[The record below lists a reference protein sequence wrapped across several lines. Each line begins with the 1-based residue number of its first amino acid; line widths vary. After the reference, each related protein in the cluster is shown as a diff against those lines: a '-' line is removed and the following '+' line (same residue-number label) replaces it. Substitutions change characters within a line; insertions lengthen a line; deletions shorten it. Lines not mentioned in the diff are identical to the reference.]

1 VTVPRPEVLAEARR
15 QLTICNACR
24 YCEGYCAVFPAMELR
39 RTFADGDLTYLAN
52 LCFDCRACLYACQY
66 APPHPFAVNV
76 PRAFAELRTDTYRHF
91 SWPALFGALL
101 DRNLQA
107 VLALTGAA
115 VVVVLTAIVL
125 IGNPARLTQPH
136 TGPGAFYVIAPY
148 AAIVVVASALVL
160 WALAAFVVGARRFWR
175 QTGGGAGDLVRP
187 SALWKALT
195 DAFDLRYLRGG
206 GSGCF
211 YPEDRRSGA
220 RRVYHGLVFYG
231 FLLATLAT
239 SLAAIYQDLL
249 DIVPPF
255 PVLSLPVLL
264 GSIGGVGMIVGT
276 VGLLVLKWRADRVP
290 ATTPMLGMDVAF
302 LVVLNLAAVSG
313 MLTLL
318 VRDTAAMGLVLTLHL
333 GLVAGL
339 FLTLPYGKFAHVIYR
354 YAALVQNAVEQRRA
368 G

>member
-1 VTVPRPEVLAEARR
+1 
-15 QLTICNACR
+15 
-24 YCEGYCAVFPAMELR
+24 M
-39 RTFADGDLTYLAN
+39 
-52 LCFDCRACLYACQY
+52 
-66 APPHPFAVNV
+66 
-76 PRAFAELRTDTYRHF
+76 
-91 SWPALFGALL
+91 
-101 DRNLQA
+101 
-107 VLALTGAA
+107 
-115 VVVVLTAIVL
+115 
-125 IGNPARLTQPH
+125 
-136 TGPGAFYVIAPY
+136 
-148 AAIVVVASALVL
+148 
-160 WALAAFVVGARRFWR
+160 
-175 QTGGGAGDLVRP
+175 RP

-211 YPEDRRSGA
+211 YPRSRRSGA

-239 SLAAIYQDLL
+239 ILAAIYQDLL
-249 DIVPPF
+249 DSVPPF

-276 VGLLVLKWRADRVP
+276 VGLLVLKWRADRLP
-290 ATTPMLGMDVAF
+290 ATTPMLRMDVAF

-313 MLTLL
+313 MLTLV

-339 FLTLPYGKFAHVIYR
+339 FVTLPYGKFAHVIYR